1 MRNHEDALL
10 RIENLSQHFRVGGGL
25 FGRSNI
31 VYAVDDVS
39 LEVQAG
45 ETLGIVGESGCGKS
59 TLGRALLKLYQ
70 PTAGKIYFEGK
81 DITQYSSSN
90 MAPLRQHLQIIFQ
103 DPMESLNAR
112 HTVAQIL
119 SEPFEIHSI
128 GTKGE
133 RGRWV
138 CELLEKVGLPATAAT
153 LYPHEFSGGQRQRI
167 GIARAIAL
175 KPKVIVCDEAVSALD
190 VSVQAQ
196 VINLLLDLQKEMN
209 LALIFIAHDLSVVK
223 HISDRIA
230 VMYLGKFVEVAQ
242 ADELY
247 ETPKHPYTKALI
259 SAIPIPNPRK
269 RSERLILQ
277 GDVPSPMNPP
287 SGCNFH
293 PRCPIATGRCG
304 KQEPNLKI
312 LPSSSLEE
320 RQVSC
325 HEVSK

>member
-1 MRNHEDALL
+1 MRKQKNTLL

-39 LEVQAG
+39 LEVHAG

-59 TLGRALLKLYQ
+59 TLGRSLLKLYQ
-70 PTAGKIYFEGK
+70 PTAGNIYFEGQ
-81 DITQYSSSN
+81 DVTQLTSN
-90 MAPLRQHLQIIFQ
+90 EMAPLRQELQIIFQ
-103 DPMESLNAR
+103 DPMESLNVR
-112 HTVAQIL
+112 HTIAEIL
-119 SEPFEIHSI
+119 SEPFEIHNL
-128 GTKGE
+128 GTKSE
-133 RGRWV
+133 RTRWV
-138 CELLEKVGLPATAAT
+138 CELLEKVGLPTTAAT

-247 ETPKHPYTKALI
+247 AAPKHPYTKALI

-269 RSERLILQ
+269 RSERMILQ

-293 PRCPIATGRCG
+293 PRCPIATNQCETLQPVLR
-304 KQEPNLKI
+304 
-312 LPSSSLEE
+312 SLQITDMEG

-325 HEVSK
+325 HEVSE

>member
-1 MRNHEDALL
+1 MRKQKNTLL

-39 LEVQAG
+39 LEVHAG

-59 TLGRALLKLYQ
+59 TLGRSLLKLYQ
-70 PTAGKIYFEGK
+70 PTAGNIYFEGQ
-81 DITQYSSSN
+81 DVTQLTSN
-90 MAPLRQHLQIIFQ
+90 EMAPLRQELQIIFQ

-112 HTVAQIL
+112 HTIAEIL
-119 SEPFEIHSI
+119 SEPFEIHNL
-128 GTKGE
+128 GTKSE
-133 RGRWV
+133 RTRWV
-138 CELLEKVGLPATAAT
+138 CELLEKVGLPTTAAT

-247 ETPKHPYTKALI
+247 AAPKHPYTKALI

-269 RSERLILQ
+269 RSERMILQ

-293 PRCPIATGRCG
+293 PRCPIATNQCETLQPVLR
-304 KQEPNLKI
+304 
-312 LPSSSLEE
+312 SLQITDMEG

-325 HEVSK
+325 HEVSE